1 MHLITT
7 FLVQGTLIGFAM
19 AIPVGPMGS
28 LCFSRSIKY
37 GFWAGIIT
45 GLGIAVTDAIYS
57 STAVFGLNFISNFLI
72 KYQILFNAI
81 GIPIIIYIGIK
92 TYQSKIETGNQNVIS
107 KKNLFYDFF
116 SALTLTLTNPMTIVS
131 FLVVFSHFNIKK
143 IHNNLS
149 ESLFLIFGV
158 FLGSFL
164 WWLFLSIIG
173 NELRHRI
180 QEKFLTRINKVA
192 GIIIVVTA
200 ILLVFKVILHY
211 EPQLKLVFFRL
222 I

>member
-1 MHLITT
+1 MNLIME
-7 FLVQGTLIGFAM
+7 FLLRGTLIGFAM

-37 GFWAGIIT
+37 GFWAGLIT
-45 GLGIAVTDAIYS
+45 GLGIAVTDAVYS
-57 STAVFGLNFISNFLI
+57 STAVFGLNFFSNFLI
-72 KYQILFNAI
+72 KYQLLFNAI

-92 TYQSKIETGNQNVIS
+92 TYQSNINVNQKDIIS
-107 KKNLFYDFF
+107 KKNLFVDFV
-116 SALTLTLTNPMTIVS
+116 SAILLTLTNPMTIVS
-131 FLVVFSHFNIKK
+131 FLVVFSHFNIQKV
-143 IHNNLS
+143 HNNIGQ
-149 ESLFLIFGV
+149 SLFIIFGV

-200 ILLVFKVILHY
+200 ILLIFKVILHY